1 MYGKRDMK
9 EMLLL
14 KELIFNPH
22 MNKENQEWEKRFEKT
37 FPNTYYN
44 ESKNSVY
51 EKRLSGCKKELKS
64 FIRTE
69 LSKAREEERRK
80 MLGKLTDEFYEFST
94 GKAWEAEQQEWVI
107 LHEPKEVIKRLTD
120 AIKEIE
126 K

>member
-1 MYGKRDMK
+1 
-9 EMLLL
+9 
-14 KELIFNPH
+14 

-69 LSKAREEERRK
+69 LSKAREEERERIK
-80 MLGKLTDEFYEFST
+80 KILLKLTENSWKT
-94 GKAWEAEQQEWVI
+94 GHLVKI
-107 LHEPKEVIKRLTD
+107 SD

>member
-1 MYGKRDMK
+1 
-9 EMLLL
+9 
-14 KELIFNPH
+14 

-80 MLGKLTDEFYEFST
+80 IKKILESLIQDEDSLKPLDFILGNN
-94 GKAWEAEQQEWVI
+94 KALI
-107 LHEPKEVIKRLTD
+107 D